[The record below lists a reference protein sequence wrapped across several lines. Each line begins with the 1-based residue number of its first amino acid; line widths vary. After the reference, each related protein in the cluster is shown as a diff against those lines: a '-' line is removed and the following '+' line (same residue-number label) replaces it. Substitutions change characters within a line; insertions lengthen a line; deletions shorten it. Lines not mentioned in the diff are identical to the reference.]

1 MQGRLVI
8 RDNADKSKA
17 LQAGVE
23 DVTRKF
29 DISDM
34 ASGDITFAA
43 TGITPGALLNGVH
56 KIGDIVV
63 TQSLVVRS
71 KTGTLRYVDGYHQF
85 GQSDSV

>member
-8 RDNADKSKA
+8 RDNADRVKA
-17 LQAGVE
+17 DDAGIT
-23 DVTRKF
+23 DPAQKF

-34 ASGDITFAA
+34 AAGDITFAA
-43 TGITPGALLNGVH
+43 TGVTPGALLKGVN
-56 KIGDIVV
+56 KIGAIAV

-85 GQSDSV
+85 GLAG